1 MFLGKKNH
9 FFFLLFCLQY
19 LLFCLKIHLVLKKE
33 SHFFIFC
40 LVKGDLDAADMKP
53 VVSVGLLKLLEK
65 FGL

>member
-1 MFLGKKNH
+1 
-9 FFFLLFCLQY
+9 
-19 LLFCLKIHLVLKKE
+19 LKIHLVLKKE

-40 LVKGDLDAADMKP
+40 LVKGDLDAADMKA